1 MDLTHKVKQVEEGR
15 MATKG
20 LCFGK
25 TRRSSMSVFLV
36 QTAFFLSYLVRNDAF
51 LVLPPSPTSLGKV
64 ALALNGLGSS
74 PITPLFSSTE
84 STMDEL
90 VKDDE
95 EEEEDD
101 IPSMDWLTNS
111 LGTKES
117 ELDKESTSSSPTDN
131 EENGIAFDFSK
142 VLSNKKSKEI
152 TERLYYMEEH
162 SQSADDLGDVP
173 IPTTGISVADEMAA
187 AQKDQFTTELVPI
200 QKGLGDRGVRAA
212 QIVTF
217 SQLGSFEPVRYLVQL
232 DKVAQNLSTSENEQ
246 ENQGVDSA
254 IDKKKKSKSKKES
267 TEKLPQSAVA
277 STSSSSSFVIVDI
290 PPFSEQLASDI
301 RTYMGSQGQLLA
313 MLVTHRDGIHY
324 DEARAVYATRRAD
337 LQQWVNAFP
346 NLEIVAYR
354 LDIPRDCRESV
365 TQILDGYGPF
375 ALDNNEQQQHAESYS
390 HDDNNVTFIETGR
403 PLTYAEWDHD
413 VAQDI
418 MTRGYTPPD
427 DAVTGTGDDDE
438 LYTPQA
444 IRAREEGKRVLALY
458 TPGATFGSLTYV
470 FPNVGLCCSGLTIPV
485 EDSRSEENRGIS
497 QAGPA
502 LDCRG
507 YITTSKAGITRQMES
522 ARRLVNSYCDRFD
535 VVLPSRGDPLFL
547 DGTTEE
553 RREELLEIL
562 DDYDRI
568 GKIYEQLGITSFD
581 DDD

>member
-1 MDLTHKVKQVEEGR
+1 
-15 MATKG
+15 MAIKG
-20 LCFGK
+20 LCSSK
-25 TRRSSMSVFLV
+25 TRRNSMRVSLI

-51 LVLPPSPTSLGKV
+51 LVLPPSPAFLGT
-64 ALALNGLGSS
+64 LARNGLGPA
-74 PITPLFSSTE
+74 PITLLFSSKE
-84 STMDEL
+84 STKNEI
-90 VKDDE
+90 VEDDE
-95 EEEEDD
+95 EEEEDE

-111 LGTKES
+111 LES
-117 ELDKESTSSSPTDN
+117 KDSEMAKESTSSSATDN
-131 EENGIAFDFSK
+131 EENGLAFDFSK
-142 VLSNKKSKEI
+142 MLSNKRSKDI
-152 TERLYYMEEH
+152 NERQYYMEEH
-162 SQSADDLGDVP
+162 SQSTDDLGDVP

-187 AQKDQFTTELVPI
+187 AQKDRFTTELVPI

-217 SQLGSFEPVRYLVQL
+217 SQLGSFEPVRYLIQL
-232 DKVAQNLSTSENEQ
+232 DKVVQKLPTSENEQ

-254 IDKKKKSKSKKES
+254 NNNKKKKKRSKKES
-267 TEKLPQSAVA
+267 TELPPQSAEA
-277 STSSSSSFVIVDI
+277 STSSSSSFVMVDI

-324 DEARAVYATRRAD
+324 SEARAVYTTRRAD
-337 LQQWVNAFP
+337 LQQWANAFP

-375 ALDNNEQQQHAESYS
+375 ALDNNNEQQQHAELNS
-390 HDDNNVTFIETGR
+390 HDDNNVSFIETGR

-413 VAQDI
+413 VTQDI

-427 DAVTGTGDDDE
+427 DAATDPGDDDE

-485 EDSRSEENRGIS
+485 EDNRSEENPGIS
-497 QAGPA
+497 QAGPV

-522 ARRLVNSYCDRFD
+522 ARQLVNSYCDRFN

-547 DGTTEE
+547 DGTAEE